1 MNRREFFQK
10 IKEDYFNDLTCEFKD
25 FKEMVCGVMP
35 VFGVLE
41 IEYVRVSDH
50 EKVIIFK
57 DIDEAMFVIGPEGSN
72 VTLEDLED
80 LDMSGQI
87 MKITMDGENVIHL
100 VEHGVRMFTPANKD
114 TVLFLGS
121 IIGKKLLNI
130 DEGLN

>member
-1 MNRREFFQK
+1 MKRREFFEK
-10 IKEDYFNDLTCEFKD
+10 IKEDYFNGLTCEFKD

-41 IEYVRVSDH
+41 VEYNRISDH

-57 DIDEAMFVIGPEGSN
+57 DIDEAMFVIGPEGCD
-72 VTLEDLED
+72 VTLKD

-87 MKITMDGENVIHL
+87 IKITMDGENVIHL

-130 DEGLN
+130 DEGLS

>member
-1 MNRREFFQK
+1 MKRREFFEK

-25 FKEMVCGVMP
+25 FKEMVCGVLP

-41 IEYVRVSDH
+41 IEYNRVSDH
-50 EKVIIFK
+50 EKIIIFK
-57 DIDEAMFVIGPEGSN
+57 DVDEAMFVIGPEGYD
-72 VTLEDLED
+72 VTLED
-80 LDMSGQI
+80 LDMSGQV

-130 DEGLN
+130 DEGLS

>member
-1 MNRREFFQK
+1 MKRRDFFEK

-41 IEYVRVSDH
+41 VEYNRISDH

-57 DIDEAMFVIGPEGSN
+57 DIDEAMFVIGPDGYD
-72 VTLEDLED
+72 VTLED
-80 LDMSGQI
+80 LDMSGQV

-130 DEGLN
+130 DEGLS

>member
-1 MNRREFFQK
+1 MKRREFFEK
-10 IKEDYFNDLTCEFKD
+10 IKEDYFKDLTCEFKD
-25 FKEMVCGVMP
+25 FKEMICGVMP

-41 IEYVRVSDH
+41 IEYVRISDH

-57 DIDEAMFVIGPEGSN
+57 DIDEAVFVIGPDGYD
-72 VTLEDLED
+72 VTLED

-100 VEHGVRMFTPANKD
+100 VEHGIRIFNPANKD

-130 DEGLN
+130 DEGLD

>member
-1 MNRREFFQK
+1 MKRRDFFEK

-41 IEYVRVSDH
+41 VEYNRISDH

-57 DIDEAMFVIGPEGSN
+57 DIDEAMFVIGPDGYD
-72 VTLEDLED
+72 VTLED
-80 LDMSGQI
+80 LDMSGQV

-130 DEGLN
+130 DEGLR